1 MSSPKLKPQAP
12 EEMLTI
18 EEVAGLLKVSPAT
31 VRRLIER
38 KELTKTSVLRSVR
51 IKVSDYNR
59 YVGGL

>member
-1 MSSPKLKPQAP
+1 
-12 EEMLTI
+12 MLTI